1 MANEKIKREYA
12 DMIAAAKKKWDES
25 SPELKEAFFSNVATD
40 IAGFLLWWDTLKEIE
55 KRFNIDVM
63 NIAREMRYK
72 WAYDLGQKLGKNY
85 KEQGMKVLYDAYDAQ
100 FEGVCEFEWIE
111 FNDEVRCL
119 RLHHC
124 PCIQFFIEAGR
135 TDEEI
140 KEMTPL
146 FCLRDIAVMR
156 GICPDLEIFA
166 QPRLKMMGDP
176 WCSYHVEDNRA
187 IEHRLKEQ
195 KGK

>member
-12 DMIAAAKKKWDES
+12 DMIAATKKKWDES
-25 SPELKEAFFSNVATD
+25 SPESKEAFYANIATLVN
-40 IAGFLLWWDTLKEIE
+40 GFLLWWDTLKEIE

-63 NIAREMRYK
+63 GIAREMRYK

-85 KEQGMKVLYDAYDAQ
+85 KEQGMKVLYEAYDAQ
-100 FEGVCEFEWIE
+100 FEGVCEFEWAE
-111 FNDEVRCL
+111 FNDESRCL

-124 PCIQFFIEAGR
+124 PCIQFFRDAGR

-140 KEMTPL
+140 KEIAPL
-146 FCLRDIAVMR
+146 FCLEDIAAMR
-156 GICPDLEIFA
+156 GICPELEIFD
-166 QPRLKMMGDP
+166 QTRLIMKGDP
-176 WCSYHVEDNRA
+176 YCSFHVEDNRA